1 MPSNPVFATGIRFGG
16 FVMGGSSIGEGTLSL
31 GDFVASAKALIEKW
45 KVIDVEDSLPDWQ
58 WKPCGKTGVPSEEE
72 GYLAL
77 EGVYRNPGG
86 RHEQIGDSSNFD
98 DADIVSDDAWAQ
110 SSSESVHIYDYHV
123 VYSFSYKV
131 PVLYFQGHQAGGQLL
146 TLDEIKED
154 LPSHSLKLLGESK
167 WTFITR
173 EEHPHFSRPW
183 FTLHP
188 CGTSDCMKL
197 LLEGVENKD
206 QHVQYLPAWLS
217 VVGQAVGLKI
227 PLELY
232 GNL

>member
-1 MPSNPVFATGIRFGG
+1 
-16 FVMGGSSIGEGTLSL
+16 MGGSSVRDGTLSL

-45 KVIDVEDSLPDWQ
+45 KGIDVDDSLPDWQ
-58 WKPCGKTGVPSEEE
+58 WKSFCKMGVPSEEE

-77 EGVYRNPGG
+77 EGVYNNHGER
-86 RHEQIGDSSNFD
+86 Q
-98 DADIVSDDAWAQ
+98 VQ
-110 SSSESVHIYDYHV
+110 SSSDSFHVYDYHV

-146 TLDEIKED
+146 TIDEIKED

-183 FTLHP
+183 FILHP
-188 CGTSDCMKL
+188 
-197 LLEGVENKD
+197 
-206 QHVQYLPAWLS
+206 
-217 VVGQAVGLKI
+217 
-227 PLELY
+227 
-232 GNL
+232 

>member
-1 MPSNPVFATGIRFGG
+1 
-16 FVMGGSSIGEGTLSL
+16 MGGSSIGEGTLSL

-86 RHEQIGDSSNFD
+86 RH
-98 DADIVSDDAWAQ
+98 AQ

-131 PVLYFQGHQAGGQLL
+131 PVLYFQGHQADISNLFLGGQLL

-173 EEHPHFSRPW
+173 ELNCAC
-183 FTLHP
+183 TP
-188 CGTSDCMKL
+188 CRSIPILVGHGSLCIP
-197 LLEGVENKD
+197 VEP
-206 QHVQYLPAWLS
+206 VTRCIMSP
-217 VVGQAVGLKI
+217 
-227 PLELY
+227 
-232 GNL
+232 GNLETTEDQLPRSN

>member
-1 MPSNPVFATGIRFGG
+1 
-16 FVMGGSSIGEGTLSL
+16 MGGSSIGEGTLSL

-45 KVIDVEDSLPDWQ
+45 KAIDIDDSLPDWQ
-58 WKPCGKTGVPSEEE
+58 WKPCGKMGVPSEEE

-86 RHEQIGDSSNFD
+86 RHVSIVLVYLHVLQEQIEDSNNFD
-98 DADIVSDDAWAQ
+98 DADIVSDDAWVQ

-154 LPSHSLKLLGESK
+154 LPSRSLKLLGESK

>member
-1 MPSNPVFATGIRFGG
+1 MYAYGIVSLPSNPVFATGIRFGG

-45 KVIDVEDSLPDWQ
+45 K
-58 WKPCGKTGVPSEEE
+58 EE

-232 GNL
+232 ASGLKTQE

>member
-1 MPSNPVFATGIRFGG
+1 
-16 FVMGGSSIGEGTLSL
+16 MGGSSIGEGTLSL

-173 EEHPHFSRPW
+173 ELNCAC
-183 FTLHP
+183 TP
-188 CGTSDCMKL
+188 CRSIPILVGHGSLCIP
-197 LLEGVENKD
+197 VEP
-206 QHVQYLPAWLS
+206 VT
-217 VVGQAVGLKI
+217 V
-227 PLELY
+227 
-232 GNL
+232 